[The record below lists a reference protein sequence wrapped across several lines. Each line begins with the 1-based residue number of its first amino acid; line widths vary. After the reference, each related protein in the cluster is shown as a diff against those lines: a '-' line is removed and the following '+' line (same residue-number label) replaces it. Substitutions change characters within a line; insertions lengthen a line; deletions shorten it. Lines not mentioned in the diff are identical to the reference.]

1 MSKYSTQQRKAL
13 LHYLSEHPDEH
24 LSTRQIAQ
32 ALAAEKIS
40 LSAVYRNLAALEA
53 EGKVRRCAR
62 PGTREVFYQY
72 TDAAPC
78 KGVLHMTCTQ
88 CGQTVHLSEQ
98 TAARLT
104 AQLDEREGFSLDCGE
119 TVLFGVCRNCRK

>member
-1 MSKYSTQQRKAL
+1 M
-13 LHYLSEHPDEH
+13 
-24 LSTRQIAQ
+24 
-32 ALAAEKIS
+32 
-40 LSAVYRNLAALEA
+40 
-53 EGKVRRCAR
+53 RRCAR

-78 KGVLHMTCTQ
+78 KGVAAHDLHPMRTDF
-88 CGQTVHLSEQ
+88 HLSEQ

-104 AQLDEREGFSLDCGE
+104 AQLDEREGFALDCGE

>member
-88 CGQTVHLSEQ
+88 CGQTFHLSEQ
-98 TAARLT
+98 TAAWLT
-104 AQLDEREGFSLDCGE
+104 AQLDDARFFARLRR
-119 TVLFGVCRNCRK
+119 TVLFGVCRSCRK

>member
-1 MSKYSTQQRKAL
+1 MPKYSTQQRKAL

-32 ALAAEKIS
+32 ALAAKKIS

-62 PGTREVFYQY
+62 PAHARYSINTPMPRR
-72 TDAAPC
+72 ARAC
-78 KGVLHMTCTQ
+78 CT
-88 CGQTVHLSEQ
+88 
-98 TAARLT
+98 
-104 AQLDEREGFSLDCGE
+104 
-119 TVLFGVCRNCRK
+119 

>member
-78 KGVLHMTCTQ
+78 TQ
-88 CGQTVHLSEQ
+88 CGQTFHLSEQ
-98 TAARLT
+98 TAAWLT
-104 AQLDEREGFSLDCGE
+104 AQLDEREGFALDCGE

>member
-62 PGTREVFYQY
+62 PGTREVFY
-72 TDAAPC
+72 
-78 KGVLHMTCTQ
+78 
-88 CGQTVHLSEQ
+88 LSEQ